1 MPSAESPAAPQLAA
15 FDLDAFHRRMN
26 SSRHIELLLG
36 QVPDVNYFAKDEQ
49 GRFIQADTGFVAML
63 GATKAEDV
71 LGRTDADFFPP
82 EITARFVADDRA
94 VMTTGEPLLQQI
106 EPVPRPDRTFEWRT
120 VSKVALR
127 DADNRV
133 IGVAG
138 LTCLID
144 GANATCPPGIF
155 AVLEHIGQHYG
166 QSLTMQDFTKLSA
179 LSASTL
185 ERHFA
190 QIFKTSPLRYL
201 NTVRL
206 RAARHLLLTTN
217 DSLAEIAGACGF
229 CDQSHM
235 TALFSQ
241 NFGTTPRRYRTAHRR
256 ES

>member
-1 MPSAESPAAPQLAA
+1 MPHAASPAAPQLAP

-26 SSRHIELLLG
+26 NTRHIELLLG
-36 QVPDVNYFAKDEQ
+36 QVADVNYFAKDKL
-49 GRFIQADTGFVAML
+49 GRFVQADSGFVAML
-63 GATKAEDV
+63 GATTAEEV

-82 EITARFVADDRA
+82 EITARFVADDHA

-133 IGVAG
+133 IGIAG
-138 LTCLID
+138 VTCRIH
-144 GANATCPPGIF
+144 GENTTCHPGIF
-155 AVLEHIGQHYG
+155 AIMEHIGRHYG
-166 QSLTMQDFTKLSA
+166 QSLTMQDFATLA
-179 LSASTL
+179 NLSASTI
-185 ERHFA
+185 ERHFD

-206 RAARHLLLTTN
+206 RAARHLLLNTE
-217 DSLAEIAGACGF
+217 DSVGEISKSCGF

-235 TALFSQ
+235 TAQFTQ
-241 NFGTTPRRYRTAHRR
+241 NFGTTPRRYRATHQRVP
-256 ES
+256 

>member
-1 MPSAESPAAPQLAA
+1 MLLAESPATPQLVA

-36 QVPDVNYFAKDEQ
+36 QIPGVNYFAKDVH
-49 GRFIQADTGFVAML
+49 GRFVQANPGFVAML
-63 GATKAEDV
+63 GARCLEDI

-82 EITARFVADDRA
+82 EIAAHFIEDDRA
-94 VMTTGEPLLQQI
+94 VLTTGEPILQQI
-106 EPVPRPDRTFEWRT
+106 EPVPRLDRTFEWRT
-120 VSKVALR
+120 VTKVAMR
-127 DADNRV
+127 DAEGMV

-138 LTCLID
+138 VTCLID
-144 GANATCPPGIF
+144 GANAACPPGIF

-166 QSLTMQDFTKLSA
+166 QNLTIHDFVRISG

-185 ERHFA
+185 ERRFA

-206 RAARHLLLTTN
+206 RAARHLLLTHD
-217 DSLAEIAGACGF
+217 DSVGAIAATCGF

-235 TALFSQ
+235 TALFTQ
-241 NFGTTPRRYRTAHRR
+241 NFGTTPRRYRAAHKRG
-256 ES
+256 